1 MSLFNKV
8 TKTFQWGDKTVVLET
23 GEIAR
28 QASGAVLVDIEGTV
42 VLATVVASKSAKPG
56 QDFFPL
62 TVDYIEK
69 TYAAGKIPG
78 SFFKREA
85 KPSELETLTSRL
97 IDRPIR
103 PLFPEGF
110 LNEVHVVIHTL
121 SLNPEVDAD
130 IAAMIGVSAA
140 LSISG
145 VPFNGPIGAARVGYV
160 NGQYVLNP
168 GQTARKDSQM
178 DLVVAGTEA
187 AVLMVESEAQQ
198 LSEEIMLGGVVFG
211 HEQAGIAINAIHELV
226 REAGKPVWDWQPP
239 AEDEAFVARV
249 KELAEEKLR
258 AVYQIRSKQ
267 ARTQALREANASV
280 MESLKGSGDAFD
292 AGKVSD
298 LLFAIE
304 SKIVRSQ
311 ILSGEPRIDGRDTR
325 TVRPIEI
332 RNGVLPR
339 THGSALFTRGE
350 TQALVVTTLGTE
362 RDAQRIDAL
371 AGEYE
376 DRFLFHY
383 NMPPF
388 ATGEVGRMGST
399 KRREVGHGRLAK
411 RALVACLPSKEE
423 FPYTIRV
430 VSEITE
436 SNGSSSMASVCGGC
450 LSMMDAGVPM
460 KAHVAGI
467 AMGLIKEDNRFAVL
481 TDILGD
487 EDHLGDMD
495 FKVAGTTN
503 GITAL
508 QMDIKIQ
515 GITKEIM
522 QVALA
527 QAKEAR
533 MHILGK
539 MQEAMGEAKAE
550 VSSFAPR
557 LFTMKINP
565 EKIRDVIGKGG
576 SVIRALTEETGT
588 QINIDEDGTI
598 TIASTDPAKAEEAK
612 RRIEQITAEVEIGK
626 IYEGPV
632 TKILDFGALINLLP
646 GKDGLLHISQIAHE
660 RVEKVTDY
668 LSEGQIVKVKVL
680 ETDDKGRV
688 KLSMKALAERPAG
701 MEFSERPPREE
712 RGERRERG
720 DRPPRGERAP
730 RHDTGEPA
738 GEQAVAVEQ
747 DPRPQEP
754 TGGDRQ
760 V

>member
-1 MSLFNKV
+1 MSMFKKI
-8 TKTFQWGDKTVVLET
+8 TKTFQWGQNTVKMET

-28 QASGAVLVDIEGTV
+28 QSSGAVMVDIDGTV
-42 VLATVVASKSAKPG
+42 ILATVVAKTTAKAG

-62 TVDYIEK
+62 TVDYLEK

-78 SFFKREA
+78 SFFKREGR
-85 KPSELETLTSRL
+85 PSELETLTSRL

-110 LNEVHVVIHTL
+110 YNEVQVVIHTL

-130 IAAMIGVSAA
+130 IAAMIGTSAA

-145 VPFNGPIGAARVGYV
+145 IPFNGPIGAARVGYI
-160 NGQYVLNP
+160 NGEYVLNP
-168 GQTARKDSQM
+168 GQTQRQSSQM
-178 DLVVAGTEA
+178 DLIVAGTET

-198 LSEEIMLGGVVFG
+198 LSEEIMLGGVMFG
-211 HEQAGIAINAIHELV
+211 HEQGLVAINAIHDLV
-226 REAGKPVWDWQPP
+226 REAGKPVWDWKAPEQDTVLVEKV
-239 AEDEAFVARV
+239 AALGRAKLEAA
-249 KELAEEKLR
+249 
-258 AVYQIRSKQ
+258 YQERNKQ
-267 ARTQALREANASV
+267 VRTQALREAYAAVMAGLEADGVSFDSV
-280 MESLKGSGDAFD
+280 NVET
-292 AGKVSD
+292 
-298 LLFAIE
+298 LLHDIE
-304 SKIVRSQ
+304 AKIVRGQ
-311 ILSGEPRIDGRDTR
+311 ILAGEPRIDGRDTR

-332 RNGVLPR
+332 RNSVLPR

-371 AGEYE
+371 AGEFE
-376 DRFLFHY
+376 DRFMLHY

-388 ATGEVGRMGST
+388 ATGETGRVGSP
-399 KRREVGHGRLAK
+399 KRREIGHGRLAK
-411 RALVACLPSKEE
+411 RALAAVLPPKDE
-423 FPYTIRV
+423 FPYTVRV

-450 LSMMDAGVPM
+450 LSMMDAGVPL

-495 FKVAGTTN
+495 FKVAGTTD
-503 GITAL
+503 GVTAL

-539 MQEAMGEAKAE
+539 MQEAMSEANAE

-557 LFTMKINP
+557 LYTMKINP

-576 SVIRALTEETGT
+576 ATIRALTEETGT
-588 QINIDEDGTI
+588 QINIEEDGTI
-598 TIASTDPAKAEEAK
+598 TIASVDGAKADEAK
-612 RRIEQITAEVEIGK
+612 RRIEEITAEVEVGA
-626 IYEGPV
+626 IYEGPI
-632 TKILDFGALINLLP
+632 TKLLDFGALVNLLP

-668 LSEGQIVKVKVL
+668 LSEGQVVRVKVL
-680 ETDDKGRV
+680 ETDEKGRI
-688 KLSMKALAERPAG
+688 KLSMKALL
-701 MEFSERPPREE
+701 
-712 RGERRERG
+712 
-720 DRPPRGERAP
+720 ERAP
-730 RHDTGEPA
+730 APA
-738 GEQAVAVEQ
+738 PEQPVDNAPADNAN
-747 DPRPQEP
+747 DP
-754 TGGDRQ
+754 